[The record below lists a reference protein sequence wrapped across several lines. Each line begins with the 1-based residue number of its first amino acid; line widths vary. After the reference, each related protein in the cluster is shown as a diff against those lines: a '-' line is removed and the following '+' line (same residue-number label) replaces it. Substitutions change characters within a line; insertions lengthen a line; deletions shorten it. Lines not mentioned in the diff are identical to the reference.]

1 MFKSGGHVRDIGFV
15 IIYVQA
21 QYNLIARK
29 TTGGFFQDKEASVWH
44 LSLSL
49 SHSIRHSVS
58 SVSMTRQDLLLWQN
72 PGPPDILHFVE
83 KPATKNVNGCRHNG
97 NGMKA

>member
-44 LSLSL
+44 LSLSVIPFVTL
-49 SHSIRHSVS
+49 SAVS
-58 SVSMTRQDLLLWQN
+58 AWLARISSSDKI
-72 PGPPDILHFVE
+72 PGLQIFCIL
-83 KPATKNVNGCRHNG
+83 
-97 NGMKA
+97 